1 LRERPDMLRMFMNEH
16 WTRPKDEEKPKNFS
30 NVEGSCYW

>member
-1 LRERPDMLRMFMNEH
+1 MNEH
-16 WTRPKDEEKPKNFS
+16 WTRPQNSEKPKGFE